1 MRLKQQ
7 LTLIILITI
16 LTLTGPVQAVTASQL
31 ADHDDSN
38 ATTKMRLP
46 NEGRSDLQELIQRV
60 DANVDEPSAEEPS
73 SEPEVD
79 EPETVEGPV
88 EDSGV
93 TEAESKEAETT
104 DDQKVVVQAK
114 APRAITTNTNG
125 DSTWTFDSDTG
136 LLVFSTGTLAQRLDT
151 NLTNAGVTPADVKSI
166 QFESGVVAP
175 TAVTY
180 LFANLTQLSEFIDLN
195 NFNTSSVTYMAYW
208 FDQTSAL
215 STPDLSTF
223 VTSNVF
229 SMDYMFQNSGVTNL
243 DLSDWDVSK
252 VTTFNGM
259 FRDAKSLTTLDLTDW
274 GANRIVSTV
283 DMSSMFNGTTALANL
298 TLTNFK
304 TTNVTNMGFMFEN
317 SGVTNLDLSD
327 WDVSK
332 VTSFWSMFRRATS
345 LITLNLTDWGVNRTA
360 STVNMSSMFT
370 GTTALAN
377 LTLTNFKTTNV
388 TIMSH
393 MFRESGVTSL
403 DLSHWDVTKMT
414 SFEYM
419 FYEAKS
425 LTTMDLTD
433 WGVNRTASTV
443 NMNKMFEGTTA
454 LANLTLTNFETTN
467 VTDMSFMFASSGV
480 TSLDLSHWDVTKV
493 ASFSYMFYGAKSLT
507 TLNLTDW
514 GVNRT
519 AGTVTMQ
526 TMFSGTTA
534 LTNLTLTNFKTTNV
548 TNMSNM
554 FYNSG
559 MTSLNL
565 SHWDVTKVTTFGSMF
580 QVAKSLTTLDLT
592 NWGVNRTA
600 STVGMSLMF
609 SGTTALTNLTLTNFK
624 TTNVTSMN
632 NMFASSGVTSLD
644 LSDWDVTKVT
654 TFSSMFS
661 DAPSLRTL
669 NLSGWNTSGATV
681 TTMFSGTNKLWKI
694 TLGENIK
701 FIANPGFRS
710 APVAGTTIPG
720 TSYKTTAASWQIVG
734 TGTQFN
740 PKGAM
745 VTTTEMYADRTE
757 PVTYVWANK
766 AEPSTPTIDSVS
778 NITFGTLGASDFFN
792 GNSPLA
798 TNMATGSVALK
809 DLDNITTY
817 NVTVAQTSDWTT
829 DGESAKIAKSN
840 LKIKYGANDL
850 ATGASSF
857 WSGTS
862 ATATKNIKF
871 NHDDTK
877 NFSIWLNPS
886 AVIETALLGVQLESE
901 LTWTLSETP

>member
-73 SEPEVD
+73 SGPEVD

-243 DLSDWDVSK
+243 DLSDWDVNK

-345 LITLNLTDWGVNRTA
+345 LITLN
-360 STVNMSSMFT
+360 
-370 GTTALAN
+370 
-377 LTLTNFKTTNV
+377 
-388 TIMSH
+388 
-393 MFRESGVTSL
+393 
-403 DLSHWDVTKMT
+403 
-414 SFEYM
+414 
-419 FYEAKS
+419 
-425 LTTMDLTD
+425 LTD